1 MTEPLDPNPVNGE
14 LAVREYFDSKT
25 RRYLKRVITPD
36 LIEEHRR
43 DPHAQHRSE
52 ALGRLMFYFKNLPI
66 DQQYALRLMPDGR
79 YRITDIPR
87 PGHPPVAVDGTDYA
101 DPAAG
106 LHGIFLRK
114 INDLMG
120 RQDG

>member
-1 MTEPLDPNPVNGE
+1 MTEPLDPVPVDAE
-14 LAVREYFDSKT
+14 LAVRDYFDAKT

-36 LIEEHRR
+36 LIAEHRR

-52 ALGRLMFYFKNLPI
+52 PLGRLLFYFKSLPVG
-66 DQQYALRLMPDGR
+66 QQYALRLTADGR

-87 PGHPPVAVDGTDYA
+87 PGERPADVDATDYPDTA
-101 DPAAG
+101 SG

-120 RQDG
+120 KHDG